1 MAEKMFT
8 DALAKGG
15 KKATGTTG
23 VNSGGNMLAKL
34 KAGAKKVVVAQ
45 GALTEVKKQMQKPT
59 LVRAKDREKK
69 REKGLRGFPF
79 HLACANNRLDLVKS
93 SLLSDENYDINERF
107 GEVQETPLMF
117 ACYNGHLN
125 IVKALC
131 NYPCDVYATSANLE
145 NCMHSACVT
154 GRLDIVE
161 FLTSWVR
168 EKPLKTFDEREA
180 IRKYQQKRHR
190 HRQEQLDAG
199 IAEIDI
205 QESDEEVEPDWEDD
219 DADKAEERLINQES
233 KHKAT
238 PIMRAALKG
247 HLDVVNLLLE
257 RGADVSVEDHHKDT
271 ALTIAIAKRHVD
283 VGVSLIS
290 AGADKDHK
298 NKFGWTPL
306 MLAAGNGDK
315 TTVQTLIM
323 RGCNVNIDT
332 PAGMTALVVAKARG
346 AEDVVEVLKAAG
358 ALEKKELAEA
368 KIRWAKEEEE
378 RRNRPVTAEDRPT
391 TSEQRRREQGK
402 IRVL

>member
-1 MAEKMFT
+1 MAEKAFT
-8 DALAKGG
+8 DALEKGG
-15 KKATGTTG
+15 KKVTGTTG
-23 VNSGGNMLAKL
+23 VKSGNMLAKL
-34 KAGAKKVVVAQ
+34 KAGAKKVANAQ
-45 GALTEVKKQMQKPT
+45 GALTEVKKQVQKPT

-69 REKGLRGFPF
+69 KEKGLRGFPF
-79 HLACANNRLDLVKS
+79 HLACANNRLDIVKS
-93 SLLSDENYDINERF
+93 HLLSDDNYDINERF
-107 GEVQETPLMF
+107 GEVQESPLMY

-125 IVKALC
+125 VVKALC
-131 NYPCDVYATSANLE
+131 NYPCDVYARNSNFE

-154 GRLDIVE
+154 GQMEIVE

-180 IRKYQQKRHR
+180 IRKYQQKKQR

-205 QESDEEVEPDWEDD
+205 QESDEEVEPDWEDQ
-219 DADKAEERLINQES
+219 DADKAEDKLINQES

-238 PIMRAALKG
+238 PLMKGSMKG
-247 HLDVVNLLLE
+247 HLEVVNLLLS

-271 ALTIAIAKRHVD
+271 ALSIAIAKRHVD

-315 TTVQTLIM
+315 RTVETLIM

-332 PAGMTALVVAKARG
+332 PNGMTALVVAKARG
-346 AEDVVEVLKAAG
+346 CDDVVEVLKGAG
-358 ALEKKELAEA
+358 ALEKDDLAKA
-368 KIRWAKEEEE
+368 KIHRG
-378 RRNRPVTAEDRPT
+378 PT
-391 TSEQRRREQGK
+391 DDQ
-402 IRVL
+402 